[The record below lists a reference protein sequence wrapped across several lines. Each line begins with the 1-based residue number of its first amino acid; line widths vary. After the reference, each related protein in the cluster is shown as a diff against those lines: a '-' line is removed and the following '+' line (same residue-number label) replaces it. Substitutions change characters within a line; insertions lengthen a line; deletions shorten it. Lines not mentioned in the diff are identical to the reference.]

1 MSTLMQLYET
11 IEKTFWNSLS
21 KKLGSF
27 LFLFLINLAY
37 LGIYVGIR
45 ETISTR
51 AQQAGLPP
59 DAMADVAA
67 ALDTGWLAMIVLTI
81 IALVLNVGQILYLR
95 HLIVRPVRHVTQ
107 IFHEIARGE
116 ADFSRELPLETH
128 DELREL
134 AQSYNGFAAKMRSL
148 IAEVRSMSASIVA
161 ETEEVRGRVAT
172 SAADAHRQQTR
183 TAAVFD
189 SSGEARDA
197 IANVSTG
204 ARQISDSTQG
214 NLAAAR
220 EALDGM
226 RDIARRVGTMSE
238 KVGGFNRLV
247 DELSTRSDS
256 VRTIASMIREI
267 AEQTNLLALNA
278 AIEAARAGEAG
289 RGFAVV
295 ADEVRKLAERVNVAT
310 VDIENNVSDMIG
322 RVDETREG
330 NEVIRRDV
338 AEILDVVDA
347 SARQFAEMVEEFTA
361 TGDELGR
368 VAVAI
373 GQLSATNADVHEH
386 VAEIREISERVA
398 GHMSDAEG
406 GMKRLAESTA
416 AVQQLVARFRIDG
429 R

>member
-1 MSTLMQLYET
+1 
-11 IEKTFWNSLS
+11 
-21 KKLGSF
+21 
-27 LFLFLINLAY
+27 
-37 LGIYVGIR
+37 
-45 ETISTR
+45 
-51 AQQAGLPP
+51 
-59 DAMADVAA
+59 
-67 ALDTGWLAMIVLTI
+67 
-81 IALVLNVGQILYLR
+81 
-95 HLIVRPVRHVTQ
+95 
-107 IFHEIARGE
+107 
-116 ADFSRELPLETH
+116 
-128 DELREL
+128 
-134 AQSYNGFAAKMRSL
+134 
-148 IAEVRSMSASIVA
+148 
-161 ETEEVRGRVAT
+161 
-172 SAADAHRQQTR
+172 
-183 TAAVFD
+183 
-189 SSGEARDA
+189 
-197 IANVSTG
+197 